1 MPDTHRPTHRWL
13 VPTPGRLV
21 LGSLA
26 VEGLLFCSE
35 QFHWFAFNRHKGWT
49 ALIAAAAVGA
59 VFAVILLW
67 FGISL
72 LFRGRFQFSIRSLL
86 LLTVAVALPCSWLSA
101 EMKNAKRQS
110 DRIRSL
116 EGAGGH
122 VYYDYECD
130 GSGGLLAV
138 AMPATPSWL
147 LRAFGKDQFA
157 NVVEAAVDNEAG
169 LDCAKDLHTLQIL
182 LVGSEASP
190 AKLPSPP
197 SPGGVLILDGFY
209 PYRGGEAWMLG
220 PPMPTIN
227 AESLKRLGAL
237 ADLRQLELSGY
248 CIGRTGL
255 EALAGLRHLRRLSLP
270 NMFVM
275 NDDGERQMML
285 FDLDQVTEASIEPL
299 KGLTQLQQLD
309 LSGTLFTDA
318 NLEQLEL
325 ARLDLLPGQVG
336 ELEGTGMKLRG
347 LPVDS
352 SGVKGAGM
360 KTLQQALP
368 NCEIIH

>member
-1 MPDTHRPTHRWL
+1 MPDTQRPTHRWF
-13 VPTPGRLV
+13 VPTPGWLV
-21 LGSLA
+21 LGLLA

-49 ALIAAAAVGA
+49 VLIAAAAVGA
-59 VFAVILLW
+59 VFAGMSLW
-67 FGISL
+67 LGASL

-86 LLTVAVALPCSWLSA
+86 LLTVAVAVPCSWLSV
-101 EMKNAKRQS
+101 EMKDAKKQS
-110 DRIRSL
+110 DTIRSL
-116 EGAGGH
+116 QEAGGH

-130 GSGGLLAV
+130 ESGNLLAV
-138 AMPATPSWL
+138 ATPATPSWL
-147 LRAFGKDQFA
+147 LRVFGRDQFA

-169 LDCAKDLHTLQIL
+169 LDCAKDLGGLQIL
-182 LVGSEASP
+182 LVGSKASP
-190 AKLPSPP
+190 AVLPWTTG
-197 SPGGVLILDGFY
+197 PGGLLILHGFNTY
-209 PYRGGEAWMLG
+209 SGRGPLVQ
-220 PPMPTIN
+220 PPISTVN
-227 AESLKRLGAL
+227 SEGLKNLGAL

-248 CIGRTGL
+248 CIGHTGL
-255 EALAGLRHLRRLSLP
+255 EALAGLRQLRRLSLP

-275 NDDGERQMML
+275 NDDGERLMML
-285 FDLDQVTEASIEPL
+285 FDLDQVTDASIEPL
-299 KGLTQLQQLD
+299 KGLTQLQRLD

-318 NLEQLEL
+318 KLEQLEL

-368 NCEIIH
+368 NCESIH